1 LIQPWK
7 IAGLK
12 FNKCRARPIPQSPLR
27 PSGMRAYETPAWSH
41 HLGSFSSDL
50 NADRLVIRLK
60 FARLQND
67 DASDCRIT
75 YFAIFASLAVQI
87 MSQLVDGELMITN
100 NILDQISDR
109 DDSDQLSL
117 VHHGKVANSLVGHHR
132 HAFFRS

>member
-1 LIQPWK
+1 MIQPWK

-50 NADRLVIRLK
+50 SADRLHPPQT
-60 FARLQND
+60 ARLQMTMP
-67 DASDCRIT
+67 SDCRLA
-75 YFAIFASLAVQI
+75 YFGIFASLAVQI
-87 MSQLVDGELMITN
+87 VSQLVDGELMITN

-117 VHHGKVANSLVGHHR
+117 VNDGKVANSLLGHHR